1 MNIDSIENGYVIDH
15 IPAGRAMRV
24 YEILNLSKL
33 DCQVAII
40 TNAKSKKNKSKDII
54 KINDLIDLD
63 LDVISYIAPDATVNV
78 IRDSVRVEKKT
89 LTPPKQLVNVIKCPN
104 PHCICNNEN
113 IDHISNLRMHIRHIA
128 VFIAKQNQ
136 INIQFIFKVRKHQ
149 FSDFFCVSFYY
160 LFSLINII

>member
-78 IRDSVRVEKKT
+78 IRNSVRVEKKT
-89 LTPPKQLVNVIKCPN
+89 LIPPKQLVNVIKCPN

-113 IDHISNLRMHIRHIA
+113 IDHIFKLTDANPTYRCIYCETKSN
-128 VFIAKQNQ
+128 
-136 INIQFIFKVRKHQ
+136 
-149 FSDFFCVSFYY
+149 
-160 LFSLINII
+160 

>member
-1 MNIDSIENGYVIDH
+1 
-15 IPAGRAMRV
+15 MRV

-78 IRDSVRVEKKT
+78 IRNSVRVEKKT

-113 IDHISNLRMHIRHIA
+113 IDHIFKLTDANPTYRCIYCETKSN
-128 VFIAKQNQ
+128 
-136 INIQFIFKVRKHQ
+136 
-149 FSDFFCVSFYY
+149 
-160 LFSLINII
+160 